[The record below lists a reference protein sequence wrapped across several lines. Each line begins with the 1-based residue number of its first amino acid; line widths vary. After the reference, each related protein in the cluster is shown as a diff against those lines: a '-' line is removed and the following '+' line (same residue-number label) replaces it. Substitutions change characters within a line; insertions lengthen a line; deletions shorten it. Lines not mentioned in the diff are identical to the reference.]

1 MPVRA
6 RARRGRGLQRWL
18 AASLAT
24 LLAIA
29 PFARPSWTTDLLAL
43 ATVSAASVADHGNGL
58 AQPSQPAAGLRPA
71 QPLALGILS
80 RLSSLETAGLPP
92 GKSPH
97 PRLDLAA
104 EPLLAPP
111 ADGVFGVGIARIFHP
126 SSVGTARTPTGPPS

>member
-1 MPVRA
+1 MRA
-6 RARRGRGLQRWL
+6 RARRGHGLQRWL

-43 ATVSAASVADHGNGL
+43 ATVSAASAAIDDDGL
-58 AQPSQPAAGLRPA
+58 AQPSQPAAELRPA
-71 QPLALGILS
+71 QPSALGILS
-80 RLSSLETAGLPP
+80 RLSSLETALGLPP
-92 GKSPH
+92 AKSPH
-97 PRLDLAA
+97 PRLDLAD

-111 ADGVFGVGIARIFHP
+111 ADRAFGVGIARIFHP